1 MSKSKPVTISIN
13 HDIARMTDN
22 TKNRSESMSDHKT
35 SQTALAQG
43 MTDEILE
50 VIYRYHEAVPVVLVL
65 GVLEVIKQQLIV
77 EHTEVEEDE

>member
-1 MSKSKPVTISIN
+1 MSN
-13 HDIARMTDN
+13 
-22 TKNRSESMSDHKT
+22 HKT

>member
-1 MSKSKPVTISIN
+1 
-13 HDIARMTDN
+13 
-22 TKNRSESMSDHKT
+22 MSDHKT

-50 VIYRYHEAVPVVLVL
+50 VIYQYHEAVPVVLAL

>member
-1 MSKSKPVTISIN
+1 
-13 HDIARMTDN
+13 
-22 TKNRSESMSDHKT
+22 MSDHKT

-50 VIYRYHEAVPVVLVL
+50 VIYQYHEAVPVVLAL

-77 EHTEVEEDE
+77 EHTGVEEDE

>member
-1 MSKSKPVTISIN
+1 
-13 HDIARMTDN
+13 
-22 TKNRSESMSDHKT
+22 MSDHKT

>member
-1 MSKSKPVTISIN
+1 
-13 HDIARMTDN
+13 
-22 TKNRSESMSDHKT
+22 MSDHKT

-50 VIYRYHEAVPVVLVL
+50 VIYRYHESVPLVLAL

-77 EHTEVEEDE
+77 EHTETEEDE

>member
-1 MSKSKPVTISIN
+1 MDS
-13 HDIARMTDN
+13 
-22 TKNRSESMSDHKT
+22 HKT

-50 VIYRYHEAVPVVLVL
+50 VIYRYHEAVPVVLAL